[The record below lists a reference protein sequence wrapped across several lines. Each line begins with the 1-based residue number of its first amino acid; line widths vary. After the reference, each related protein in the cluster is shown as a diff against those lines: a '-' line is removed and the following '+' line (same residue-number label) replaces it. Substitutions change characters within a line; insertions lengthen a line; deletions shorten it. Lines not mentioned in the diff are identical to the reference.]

1 MSYTTTDL
9 ATHVLRELG
18 VLDATESP
26 DAEDEDYVTDAY
38 EAKWEELAAPG
49 MKLAYWPRS
58 TIPRPV
64 LLILRD
70 LIMLEV
76 AGAFGQQIDPAEKEQ
91 KERIIIQRLRR
102 HVQVQGS
109 GKQTEASYY

>member
-26 DAEDEDYVTDAY
+26 DTEDEGYVTDAY

-49 MKLAYWPRS
+49 MQLAYWPR
-58 TIPRPV
+58 TAIPRPI

-70 LIMLEV
+70 LLMLEV
-76 AGAFGQQIDPAEKEQ
+76 AGAFGQQLDPAEKEQ
-91 KERIIIQRLRR
+91 KERIILMRLRR
-102 HVQVQGS
+102 HVQVQSS
-109 GKQTEASYY
+109 GRQTEASYF